1 MSVVFNT
8 GGDKCARGT
17 YPGGMSDT
25 RIQNTEASVDSTDIP
40 MDSTGGSVAQWLA
53 CWTQA

>member
-8 GGDKCARGT
+8 GGENVRGGT
-17 YPGGMSDT
+17 CPGG
-25 RIQNTEASVDSTDIP
+25 IQNTEASVDSTDIP

>member
-8 GGDKCARGT
+8 GGENVRGGT
-17 YPGGMSDT
+17 CPGGMPDT